1 MRSMKALALVLA
13 CAALAA
19 LVFAATAAAA
29 GQEPQSETNSNTNSN
44 SNSNTRRRSRSRDA
58 SSNQNSSRRD
68 EDGDG
73 EDQSTHGSQDSGPG
87 RSAPARSRRSDES
100 RYRFEVGVMPRH
112 ITNYFQA
119 QDEFNSA
126 TTATPVRSVT
136 VTTLSG
142 SFEYDLARTE
152 DSTVTAGLR
161 VRRNLFRD
169 LPGADSTDVD
179 ATIDFDFQPNRLRL
193 GYFGTPRRLAS
204 VVAGRNIYGETHGFS
219 AEYFRRITRQWRA
232 RGGYQ
237 FARES
242 FSEFK
247 ERDLSRHQ
255 LNGDLRY
262 RAHPYFTPG
271 VGFEY
276 QRGNA
281 EAANFSY
288 TRPALVLLA
297 TSDIKGQAYLSFR
310 YRYSVRD
317 YTTDLAA
324 DSNFNREDKRHD
336 VSFYGT
342 VQLGKG
348 FSLFGFAY
356 HTDNNSNRLTRTF
369 TSTESGLGL
378 FYRFP
383 N

>member
-1 MRSMKALALVLA
+1 MRSIRTLALVLA
-13 CAALAA
+13 LAALAGLA
-19 LVFAATAAAA
+19 FAATTPAAAAA
-29 GQEPQSETNSNTNSN
+29 GQDSQSNTNANSN
-44 SNSNTRRRSRSRDA
+44 ANSNTRRRSQSRGS
-58 SSNQNSSRRD
+58 SSNSNSSRRD
-68 EDGDG
+68 EG
-73 EDQSTHGSQDSGPG
+73 EGQDHSTHGVQDGGPG

-119 QDEFNSA
+119 QEEFNSA
-126 TTATPVRSVT
+126 TTATPARSVT

-142 SFEYDLARTE
+142 SFEYDLAR
-152 DSTVTAGLR
+152 DDNSAVTAGLR
-161 VRRNLFRD
+161 VRRNLFKD

-179 ATIDFDFQPNRLRL
+179 VTLDFDYQPNRFRL

-204 VVAGRNIYGETHGFS
+204 IVAGRNIYAETNGLS
-219 AEYFRRITRQWRA
+219 AEYFRRINRHWRA

-237 FARES
+237 FARET

-255 LNGDLRY
+255 VNGDIRY
-262 RAHPYFTPG
+262 RVHPYFTPG

-276 QRGNA
+276 QRGSA
-281 EAANFSY
+281 ESENFSY
-288 TRPALVLLA
+288 SRPALVLLA
-297 TSDIKGQAYLSFR
+297 TSDIKGRAYLSFR
-310 YRYSVRD
+310 YRFSDRE

-324 DSNFNREDKRHD
+324 DSNFGREDRRHD

>member
-1 MRSMKALALVLA
+1 MRSIKALALVLA
-13 CAALAA
+13 PAALAG
-19 LVFAATAAAA
+19 LVFAATTTAAAAA
-29 GQEPQSETNSNTNSN
+29 GQDSQSNTNTNAN
-44 SNSNTRRRSRSRDA
+44 SNARRSRSRAA

-68 EDGDG
+68 EGDG
-73 EDQSTHGSQDSGPG
+73 REDQSTHGVQDSGPG

-142 SFEYDLARTE
+142 SFEYDLAR
-152 DSTVTAGLR
+152 DDNSAVTAGLR
-161 VRRNLFRD
+161 VRRNLFKD

-179 ATIDFDFQPNRLRL
+179 ATIDFDYQPNRLRL

-204 VVAGRNIYGETHGFS
+204 IVAGRNIYAETHGFS
-219 AEYFRRITRQWRA
+219 AEYFRRIDRHWRA

-237 FARES
+237 FARET
-242 FSEFK
+242 FSEFT
-247 ERDLSRHQ
+247 ERNLSRHQ
-255 LNGDLRY
+255 LNGDIRY
-262 RAHPYFTPG
+262 RVHPYFTPG

-281 EAANFSY
+281 GSENFSY

-297 TSDIKGQAYLSFR
+297 TSDIRGRAYLSFR
-310 YRYSVRD
+310 YRFSDRD
-317 YTTDLAA
+317 YTTGLAT
-324 DSNFNREDKRHD
+324 DSNFGREDKRHD
-336 VSFYGT
+336 VSFYST
-342 VQLGKG
+342 VQLGRG
-348 FSLFGFAY
+348 FSLFGFVY

>member
-1 MRSMKALALVLA
+1 MRSTKALALVLA
-13 CAALAA
+13 FAALAGLA
-19 LVFAATAAAA
+19 FAAATTTAAA
-29 GQEPQSETNSNTNSN
+29 GQDPQTNTNSN
-44 SNSNTRRRSRSRDA
+44 SNTSRRSSGRDS
-58 SSNQNSSRRD
+58 SSNRNSSRRG
-68 EDGDG
+68 ESDGQD
-73 EDQSTHGSQDSGPG
+73 DQSTHGSQDDGPG
-87 RSAPARSRRSDES
+87 RSAPARSRRSGES

-126 TTATPVRSVT
+126 TTSTPVRAVT

-142 SFEYDLARTE
+142 SFEYDLAR
-152 DSTVTAGLR
+152 DDNSSVTAGLR
-161 VRRNLFRD
+161 VRRNLFKD

-179 ATIDFDFQPNRLRL
+179 VTLDFDYQPNRFRL

-204 VVAGRNIYGETHGFS
+204 ITSGHNVYGETHGFG
-219 AEYFRRITRQWRA
+219 AEYFRRIDRHWRA

-237 FARES
+237 FARET
-242 FSEFK
+242 FSESK
-247 ERDLSRHQ
+247 ERDLSRH
-255 LNGDLRY
+255 LVNGDIRY
-262 RAHPYFTPG
+262 RVHQYFTPG

-281 EAANFSY
+281 EARNFSY

-297 TSDIKGQAYLSFR
+297 TSDIRGRAYLSFR

-317 YTTDLAA
+317 YTTDLAT
-324 DSNFNREDKRHD
+324 DSNFNREDRRND
-336 VSFYGT
+336 FSFYST

-348 FSLFGFAY
+348 FSLFGFVY

>member
-13 CAALAA
+13 FAALAA
-19 LVFAATAAAA
+19 LTLAATTAASAA
-29 GQEPQSETNSNTNSN
+29 GQDPQSNTNANSN
-44 SNSNTRRRSRSRDA
+44 SNSTRR
-58 SSNQNSSRRD
+58 SSRRD
-68 EDGDG
+68 SSSNSNSSRSDEEGRD
-73 EDQSTHGSQDSGPG
+73 DQSTHGVQDSGPG
-87 RSAPARSRRSDES
+87 RSAPARSRRPDES

-126 TTATPVRSVT
+126 TTTTPVRSVT

-142 SFEYDLARTE
+142 SFEYDLARDD

-161 VRRNLFRD
+161 VRRNLFKD

-179 ATIDFDFQPNRLRL
+179 ATIDFDYQPNRLRL

-204 VVAGRNIYGETHGFS
+204 IVAGRNIYAETNGFT
-219 AEYFRRITRQWRA
+219 AEYFRRINRHWRA

-237 FARES
+237 FARET
-242 FSEFK
+242 FSEFT
-247 ERDLSRHQ
+247 ERDLSRQ
-255 LNGDLRY
+255 QVNGDVRY
-262 RAHPYFTPG
+262 RVHQYFTPG

-276 QRGNA
+276 QRGKA
-281 EAANFSY
+281 ESENFSY
-288 TRPALVLLA
+288 SRPALVLLA
-297 TSDIKGQAYLSFR
+297 TSDIKGRAYLSFR

-317 YTTDLAA
+317 YTTDLLT
-324 DSNFNREDKRHD
+324 DSNFNREDRRND
-336 VSFYGT
+336 FSFYST

-348 FSLFGFAY
+348 FSLFGFVY

>member
-1 MRSMKALALVLA
+1 MRSIKALALVLA
-13 CAALAA
+13 FAALAGLGLA
-19 LVFAATAAAA
+19 LTTTPAAAA
-29 GQEPQSETNSNTNSN
+29 GQDSQSNTNSN
-44 SNSNTRRRSRSRDA
+44 RRSPGRD
-58 SSNQNSSRRD
+58 SSANDNSARRD
-68 EDGDG
+68 DADQD
-73 EDQSTHGSQDSGPG
+73 DQSTHGSQDDGPG
-87 RSAPARSRRSDES
+87 RSAPARSRGSDES
-100 RYRFEVGVMPRH
+100 RYRFEVGVLPRR

-136 VTTLSG
+136 VLTLSG
-142 SFEYDLARTE
+142 SFEYDLARGENSAT
-152 DSTVTAGLR
+152 TAGLR

-169 LPGADSTDVD
+169 LPGGDSTDVD
-179 ATIDFDFQPNRLRL
+179 ATIDFNYQPNRLRL

-204 VVAGRNIYGETHGFS
+204 IVAGRNIYGETHGFS
-219 AEYFRRITRQWRA
+219 AEYFRRISRSWRA

-237 FARES
+237 FARET
-242 FSEFK
+242 FSEFN

-255 LNGDLRY
+255 LNGDVRY
-262 RAHPYFTPG
+262 RVHPYFTPG

-281 EAANFSY
+281 EAQNFSY

-297 TSDIKGQAYLSFR
+297 TSDIKGRAYLSFR

-317 YTTDLAA
+317 YTTGLVT
-324 DSNFNREDKRHD
+324 DSNFNREDRRND
-336 VSFYGT
+336 VSFYST